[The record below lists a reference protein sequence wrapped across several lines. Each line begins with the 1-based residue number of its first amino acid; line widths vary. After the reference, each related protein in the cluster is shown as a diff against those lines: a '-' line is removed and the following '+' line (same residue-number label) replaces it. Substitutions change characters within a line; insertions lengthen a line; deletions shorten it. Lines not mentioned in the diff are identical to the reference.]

1 MINLNWYWIIYGHQH
16 ILSFNCFVF
25 RYRIEVQVA
34 HNDDKARFLLWDN
47 EVTSIVGMSAE
58 DLKEEMI
65 EVNNVY
71 ALFKYDSGIELNLTF
86 SRDLGWSVSS

>member
-1 MINLNWYWIIYGHQH
+1 MINLNLYWIVYGQQH

-25 RYRIEVQVA
+25 RYRIEVQAIHKDV
-34 HNDDKARFLLWDN
+34 KARFLLWDN
-47 EVTSIVGMSAE
+47 EVTSIVGISAA

-71 ALFKYDSGIELNLTF
+71 AILKLNRTTDLTLLERPIC
-86 SRDLGWSVSS
+86 S